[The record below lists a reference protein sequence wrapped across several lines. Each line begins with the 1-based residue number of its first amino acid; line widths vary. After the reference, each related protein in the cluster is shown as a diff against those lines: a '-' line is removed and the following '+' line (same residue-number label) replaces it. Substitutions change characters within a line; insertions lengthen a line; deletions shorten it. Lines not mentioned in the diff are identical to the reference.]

1 MLVHKLLVDLAPPF
15 VTAKSWS
22 IMDGRTGEILFGKC
36 ENDRREIASMT
47 KIMTCFVVIQII
59 RKIKLNAEKT
69 MLQVSKNAATVG
81 GTSAKLKTGDVL
93 TIWDL
98 LHGLMLPSGNDAG
111 ICLAEHFGQ
120 YLFEV
125 ATRYKNNK
133 QNNGQPGQGGGPGVG
148 GGTIGTQGKDGTNG
162 ANGQNQNG
170 KDDNAPQANM
180 D

>member
-69 MLQVSKNAATVG
+69 LLQVSKNAATVG

-93 TIWDL
+93 SIWDL

-120 YLFEV
+120 YLYEV

-133 QNNGQPGQGGGPGVG
+133 QTGQNMGPGGASG
-148 GGTIGTQGKDGTNG
+148 GYNNPSSN
-162 ANGQNQNG
+162 ANGQ
-170 KDDNAPQANM
+170 
-180 D
+180 